1 MNIIEAA
8 EAAKA
13 GKRVALKENEV
24 RWVNDWLEWKAA
36 GSVVLISKNV
46 LSNDWRIIPDPPK
59 LYPFS
64 EALERMKQGKWMRSL
79 ASDRVI
85 CFAIMLGEWVIR
97 VGTFGAFKTI
107 EPLFSVPEIEG
118 RWQEVT
124 E

>member
-8 EAAKA
+8 EAAMA

-46 LSNDWRIIPDPPK
+46 LSNDWRIIPDTPK

-64 EALERMKQGKWMRSL
+64 EALGMMRQGKWMKSM

-85 CFAIMLGEWVIR
+85 RFSSQHAAWVLRNISLT
-97 VGTFGAFKTI
+97 GII
-107 EPLFSVPEIEG
+107 EPVFTVYEIEG

>member
-8 EAAKA
+8 EAAMA

-64 EALERMKQGKWMRSL
+64 EALGMMRQGKWMKSMV
-79 ASDRVI
+79 SDRVM
-85 CFAIMLGEWVIR
+85 AVNN
-97 VGTFGAFKTI
+97 TFWRQRTFDSGYSKFI
-107 EPLFSVPEIEG
+107 EPTFTVYEIEG
-118 RWQEVT
+118 QWQEVT